1 MRTIISLNR
10 KHEKDDVAFWQERRG
25 IIRTRKGGW
34 IPGGI
39 VHNHGY
45 SLVDDLIG
53 KASYFQVLILNVT
66 GRLPERRLADW
77 LEAHFICHSYPDAR
91 IWCNHIGSLAGTMQA
106 SPVAASSAGV
116 LASDSR
122 MYGPGTILAFIDFI
136 TDAVVKKRN
145 GASAEEIVRLCQR
158 RPAAK
163 PTILGYARPVANGD
177 ERIPAMERVTR
188 ELGFARGEHLALA
201 FEIDEVMHRQHNE
214 KMNLL
219 AYSIPF
225 LCDQG
230 FSAKEIYRLLSV
242 LVCSGV
248 LACYSEAADSPP
260 ESFFALQCCDI
271 DYQGPKPREVPSTEI
286 EGDFRI

>member
-1 MRTIISLNR
+1 MNR

-163 PTILGYARPVANGD
+163 PMILGYARPVANGD

-214 KMNLL
+214 RMNLL

-271 DYQGPKPREVPSTEI
+271 DYQGPKPREVPSLE
-286 EGDFRI
+286 

>member
-1 MRTIISLNR
+1 MNP
-10 KHEKDDVAFWQERRG
+10 KHAEDNVAFWQERRG

-53 KASYFQVLILNVT
+53 KASYFQVLVLNVT

-91 IWCNHIGSLAGTMQA
+91 IWCNHIGSLAGTMQV
-106 SPVAASSAGV
+106 SPVAAASAGV

-122 MYGPGTILAFIDFI
+122 MYGPGTIPAFIDFI
-136 TDAVVKKRN
+136 TDAVVKKKT
-145 GASAEEIVRLCQR
+145 GLSAEEIVRLCQR

-177 ERIPAMERVTR
+177 ERIPAMERVSL
-188 ELGFARGEHLALA
+188 ELGFTRGEYLSLA

-214 KMNLL
+214 RMNLL

-230 FSAKEIYRLLSV
+230 FSAKEIHRMLSV
-242 LVCSGV
+242 LVYSGV
-248 LACYSEAADSPP
+248 LTCYSEAADSPP
-260 ESFFALQCCDI
+260 ESFFPLQCYDI
-271 DYQGPKPREVPSTEI
+271 DYQGPEPREVPAPENKEI
-286 EGDFRI
+286 PEHDTAKG